1 MNLQQLEYI
10 VAVDTHRH
18 FEKAADHCFVTQAT
32 LSAMI
37 KKLEQELDVVIFDR
51 SKQPV
56 VPTEVGKSIL
66 EQARVVLRESTIL
79 KQLSKTAKTGLQGS
93 LKIGIIPTL
102 APYLLPLFLMD
113 FLKKYP
119 AIKLLPLFLMDF
131 LKKYPAIKLKIVEQT
146 TEHLL
151 HLLATDKL
159 DVGIMA
165 TPLTEKGFLE
175 KHLFYEEFKV
185 YVSAE
190 NKSLKKK
197 YILAEDI
204 DISKLWLLEEGHCLR
219 SQVLNL
225 CEIQK
230 QQALAHH
237 LDYETGSIESL
248 LRITEINGGIT
259 IVPNLATLQFT
270 RDKTNCLR
278 HFKPP
283 VPVREI
289 SLVTYRHFV
298 KKGLLNLLEK
308 EILKAVKPYVNAKAE
323 TDIISIA

>member
-18 FEKAADHCFVTQAT
+18 FEKAAQHCFVTQAT
-32 LSAMI
+32 LSMMI
-37 KKLEQELDVVIFDR
+37 KKLELELDTVLFDR

-56 VPTEVGKSIL
+56 LPTETGKAII
-66 EQARVVLRESTIL
+66 EQARVILRETEQL
-79 KQLSKTAKTGLQGS
+79 KQLSQQARSGTKGE

-102 APYLLPLFLMD
+102 APYLLPLFLPT
-113 FLKKYP
+113 FLKDYP
-119 AIKLLPLFLMDF
+119 T
-131 LKKYPAIKLKIVEQT
+131 IKLKIVEQT

-151 HLLATDKL
+151 HLLSTDKI
-159 DVGIMA
+159 DVAVMA
-165 TPLTEKGFLE
+165 TPLSEKGFSE

-185 YVSAE
+185 YSSE
-190 NKSLKKK
+190 SNKSLRKK

-204 DISKLWLLEEGHCLR
+204 DVNKLWLLEEGHCLR

-230 QQALAHH
+230 KQAIVHR
-237 LDYETGSIESL
+237 LDYETGSMESL
-248 LRITEINGGIT
+248 LKITEMNGGIT
-259 IVPNLATLQFT
+259 IVPALATIHFE
-270 RDKTNCLR
+270 KTQKEKLR

-298 KKGLLNLLEK
+298 KKALLQVLEK
-308 EILKAVKPYVNAKAE
+308 EITQAVKKYLPPKEE
-323 TDIISIA
+323 TDVIAIS

>member
-10 VAVDTHRH
+10 VALDTHRH
-18 FEKAADHCFVTQAT
+18 FEKAAEQCFVTQAT
-32 LSAMI
+32 LSMMI
-37 KKLEQELDVVIFDR
+37 KKLEQELDVLIFDR

-56 VPTEVGKSIL
+56 VPTEIGKVLI
-66 EQARVVLRESTIL
+66 EQARVIL
-79 KQLSKTAKTGLQGS
+79 KETQQFKLLTKEVKSGTSGTLR
-93 LKIGIIPTL
+93 IGIIPTV
-102 APYLLPLFLMD
+102 APYLLPLFLTH

-119 AIKLLPLFLMDF
+119 EIKLR
-131 LKKYPAIKLKIVEQT
+131 IVEQT

-151 HLLATDKL
+151 QLLSSDKL
-159 DVGIMA
+159 DVAIMA
-165 TPLTEKGFLE
+165 TPLTEKGFAE

-185 YVSAE
+185 YVAEE

-204 DISKLWLLEEGHCLR
+204 DINKLWLLEEGHCLR

-230 QQALAHH
+230 QQAIAHH

-248 LRITEINGGIT
+248 LKITEMNGGIT
-259 IVPNLATLQFT
+259 IVPELATIHFEQKAK
-270 RDKTNCLR
+270 DKLR

-298 KKGLLNLLEK
+298 KKALLQLLQA
-308 EILKAVKPYVNAKAE
+308 EITKAVRPYIHKKSE
-323 TDIISIA
+323 TDVIAIT